1 MRSGRQSCRR
11 RGNDHDE
18 IGLRGF
24 GFKLCVKD
32 KEGVGREGL
41 SEYPYLLILMK
52 VWIGG
57 WNNQSKS
64 MNMKVDEDNGK
75 YLGVMNGLYR
85 KVW

>member
-1 MRSGRQSCRR
+1 MFTFVVNKL
-11 RGNDHDE
+11 NDHDE
-18 IGLRGF
+18 MGLWGF
-24 GFKLCVKD
+24 YFNLFD
-32 KEGVGREGL
+32 EEREGVVIEVL

-52 VWIGG
+52 IWIGG
-57 WNNQSKS
+57 WNNQSKR